1 MPNLPSLSR
10 RELLGAM
17 CASAAFAQSGAE
29 PLRISTMSKFFQ
41 FLDIAGMARAMKGIG
56 LDGVDLCVRAGA
68 HVLPERA
75 EEDLPKALET
85 IRREGSELL
94 MITTAIADS
103 STPHAEK
110 LLRTARRLGI
120 RHYRWGGLRY
130 DLSRPIAPQL
140 EALKPRV
147 AELAAMNKEIGIC
160 AMYHTHSGIRE
171 VGASIWDLWMLLKD
185 HDPRWVSVNLDV
197 GHATVEGGY
206 GGWIHSTNLVLPM
219 TRGTAIKDFKWGR
232 NAKGQWVPQWCPL
245 GEGMV
250 DFRKYLGM
258 LKQAGF
264 SGPVQLHYEYPLQGV
279 DEGSRQTPRNPER
292 IYAAMR
298 KDLDLLRTWMRE
310 AQLT

>member
-1 MPNLPSLSR
+1 
-10 RELLGAM
+10 M
-17 CASAAFAQSGAE
+17 CASAVFAQSGAE

-75 EEDLPKALET
+75 EEDLPKAQET

-103 STPHAEK
+103 STPHAER

-206 GGWIHSTNLVLPM
+206 GGWIHSTNLVLADDARYRDQGFQVGAATP
-219 TRGTAIKDFKWGR
+219 RGNG
-232 NAKGQWVPQWCPL
+232 
-245 GEGMV
+245 
-250 DFRKYLGM
+250 FRSGARSARVWSISGSNLGM

-264 SGPVQLHYEYPLQGV
+264 SGPVQLHYEYPLEGV